1 MAVPPSTPRAGDGRP
16 DPGAHPERR
25 PALRVL
31 AAIVVPP
38 HLAASGGARAGEQL
52 SAALADRCQVTVANM
67 MGDALAPDR
76 SCRRRAVATGLPPLV
91 PWSRLSNRYSTL
103 FYRSDIPDAIRPG
116 AYDLVHL
123 HNPMPALE
131 FARIARAC
139 RRAGI
144 PYVISTHGFNEVANG
159 RAIYGFG
166 ALRRLAWASLVEAPV
181 AAAVRGAAAIF
192 ALSPADFE
200 IVRAMGFK
208 GQRLEVVPNGVA
220 MPEPADPEADRAT
233 YERFGIPAAPDGP
246 LTAMFLA
253 NHTPNKGLP
262 VLMDGFLALDDPF
275 TLIVGGENRPDVDYA
290 AYQRAAKPGQRIV
303 VTGRL
308 TDAEVGAL
316 LRRSDLFV
324 FPTLADTLPLVIF
337 EAMAQGLPVV
347 ASRVGGIP
355 HQIDA
360 SCGELVPPG
369 DATALRDAL
378 ERLMR
383 DRPRLARM
391 GLAARARVAE
401 RFTWEAAA
409 DKALTAYHDLL
420 DASGRDR
427 RTAEERSAAVGAV
440 PAHLVRRARDA

>member
-1 MAVPPSTPRAGDGRP
+1 MTAPPTTQ
-16 DPGAHPERR
+16 PENRSV
-25 PALRVL
+25 LRVL

-67 MGDALAPDR
+67 MGDGLAPDR
-76 SCRRRAVATGLPPLV
+76 SCRRRPVATSLPPLV

-103 FYRSDIPDAIRPG
+103 FYRSDIPDAIRSG

-159 RAIYGFG
+159 RTIYGFG

-181 AAAVRGAAAIF
+181 AAAVRGASAIF

-200 IVRAMGFK
+200 IVRAMGFQ
-208 GQRLEVVPNGVA
+208 GDRLEVVPNGVA
-220 MPEPADPEADRAT
+220 MPKPADPEADLAT
-233 YERFGIPAAPDGP
+233 YVRFGIPATAPDGP

-262 VLMDGFLALDDPF
+262 VLMDGFLALNRPF

-308 TDAEVGAL
+308 SDDEVGAL

-337 EAMAQGLPVV
+337 EAMSQGLPVV

-360 SCGELVPPG
+360 SCGVLVPPG
-369 DATALRDAL
+369 DATALREVV
-378 ERLMR
+378 ERLMQ
-383 DRPRLARM
+383 DRPRLAAM

-409 DKALTAYHDLL
+409 DKALAAYHGLL
-420 DASGRDR
+420 DAAGQDR
-427 RTAEERSAAVGAV
+427 RAAGERFAAVVPSAAPVYAGG
-440 PAHLVRRARDA
+440 RARDA